1 MRLKPFFLT
10 YIALL
15 LLTLISIE
23 ALAQQDEKQ
32 PTASLVPLLQE
43 QLVYSWNVFDGKSW
57 SGGFIPKNE
66 DTIYL
71 IADKDNSICAKKT
84 LVYFWPITAT
94 YMAGWKT
101 LNEDIKGVLEILKD
115 GKVLKKLQKEDT
127 VLYYPESYW
136 GEKILFY
143 KGKEAR
149 EQYQMYKD
157 AEKKYYEALSK
168 YYEARTE
175 HQKKMNQFFEEVGKK
190 REAGE
195 KGAFNLEIPKEPEP
209 PKGPDF
215 YTTEPQKNYII
226 NLPVGAYQ
234 IRLRAEDK
242 TIVEGSEKNLLIFT
256 TRRKEGI
263 GYEITPG
270 NRWTKKEECNDP
282 SNTIYAAGKNVLY
295 FRPYQQDEYNEF
307 YHNKLLNPQN
317 KGIKENWK
325 WVHSTPIQKVTLLFQ
340 DPNESLEHIEKK
352 SYKVQQIPGP
362 ELGYNI
368 VEFSEDKFPGEKP
381 TFEGYQLILSENL
394 PKKRYKISLERKDG
408 DTIISGSEREI
419 RLVKKENANLLYYLS
434 LLPLIV
440 GGVVF
445 SRRWRKVKK

>member
-1 MRLKPFFLT
+1 MKHFFLT
-10 YIALL
+10 CIALL

-32 PTASLVPLLQE
+32 PATNFIPFLQE
-43 QLVYSWNVFDGKSW
+43 QLVYNWNAFDGKSW
-57 SGGFIPKNE
+57 IGGFIPKNE

-101 LNEDIKGVLEILKD
+101 LNEDVEGVLEILKD
-115 GKVLKKLQKEDT
+115 GKILKKLQKEDT
-127 VLYYPESYW
+127 VLHYPEVYW
-136 GEKILFY
+136 SEKILFY
-143 KGKEAR
+143 KGKEAQK
-149 EQYQMYKD
+149 QYQIYK
-157 AEKKYYEALSK
+157 AVEEKYYETLNE
-168 YYEARTE
+168 YYAARTE
-175 HQKKMNQFFEEVGKK
+175 HQEKMNQFFEEAKKK
-190 REAGE
+190 RESGE
-195 KGAFNLEIPKEPEP
+195 EGAFNLEIPKEPEP

-215 YTTEPQKNYII
+215 YTTNPQKNYII
-226 NLPVGAYQ
+226 NLPVGVYQ

-256 TRRKEGI
+256 TRRKEGV
-263 GYEITPG
+263 GYEIIPG
-270 NRWTKKEECNDP
+270 NRWTQKEGCNDP
-282 SNTIYAAGKNVLY
+282 SSAIYAAGRNVLY

-307 YHNKLLNPQN
+307 YHNKLLNPQST
-317 KGIKENWK
+317 GIKENWK
-325 WVHSTPIQKVTLLFQ
+325 WVHSTPIEEVTLLFQ
-340 DPNESLEHIEKK
+340 GPNELSERIEKK
-352 SYKVQQIPGP
+352 PYKVQQIPGP

-394 PKKRYKISLERKDG
+394 PKKRYNISLERKDG
-408 DTIISGSEREI
+408 DTIISGSERKI
-419 RLVKKENANLLYYLS
+419 KLVRKENTNLLYSLS

-440 GGVVF
+440 GGIVF
-445 SRRWRKVKK
+445 SLRRRKVKK